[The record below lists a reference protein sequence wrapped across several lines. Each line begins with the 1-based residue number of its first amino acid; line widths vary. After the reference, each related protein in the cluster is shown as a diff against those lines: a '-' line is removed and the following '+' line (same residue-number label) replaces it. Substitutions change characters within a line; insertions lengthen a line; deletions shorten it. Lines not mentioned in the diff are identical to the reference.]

1 MRRPLSIAVAVLSAA
16 IFVPWAN
23 AAEPRFA
30 RCDGGG
36 ALECAT
42 ISVPLDRFSGVP
54 GNLSLHVRRAPAR
67 PSRGVVLFLAGG
79 PGQASAQILPYL
91 LEQVRQLFPG
101 YAIAASDQRGS
112 GDSSPLHCAALE
124 DAALN
129 DWNEVDEAAERCA
142 EQLGP
147 VRAAFTTRDAAE
159 DLEAVRVALGVE
171 RVVLY
176 GTSYGTKLALAYA
189 LAHPDRVER
198 LLLDSVLPVSAPD
211 PFSRNTIRAIPTVLS
226 ALCRGGLCRH
236 ATPSAADDFVT
247 LANRLAAQPAA
258 GIAAEDLLDLML
270 ASDISGALRA
280 ALPAA
285 VRAGLLG
292 DMTPLRRLWRVA
304 RGEGRSLA
312 WGEEFSIPLFAAT
325 TCEDATFP
333 WPRGAAP
340 DGNETAWRSAAAGL
354 DPSEYGPL
362 GSWALT
368 ARSFTRVCLRWPQSP
383 VAPVPPAGPLPD
395 VPVLAVAGELD
406 LRTPAADARA
416 TAASFPRGSV
426 VVVPNAGHSVL
437 TSEAAGCGVAAV
449 RSWLV
454 GTALTACPSAPPRIA
469 PGWRAPRS
477 AADLRPRG
485 APGKRGRTLTAVV
498 ATLQDAL
505 VTSEL
510 GGGGTFAGLRGGA
523 LETRGSGV
531 MLRRYSFVPGI
542 WVTGTLSFAGSREH
556 RLDGVLRVGGPAAA
570 SGALR
575 VGVTLSGRLDDRP
588 VSASRSG

>member
-1 MRRPLSIAVAVLSAA
+1 MRRPLSIAVAVVSAA
-16 IFVPWAN
+16 IFVPWAE
-23 AAEPRFA
+23 AAEPAFA
-30 RCDGGG
+30 RCGGGG

-42 ISVPLDRFSGVP
+42 VTVPLDRFNGVP
-54 GNLSLHVRRAPAR
+54 GQLALHVRRSQAK

-91 LEQVRQLFPG
+91 VEQVRKLFPG
-101 YAIAASDQRGS
+101 YTIVASDQRGS

-124 DAALN
+124 DAVLD
-129 DWNEVDEAAERCA
+129 DWSEVDEAAGQCA
-142 EQLGP
+142 EELGP
-147 VRAAFTTRDAAE
+147 TRAAFTTREAAE

-171 RVVLY
+171 RVALY

-189 LAHPDRVER
+189 LFHPDHVER

-211 PFSRNTIRAIPTVLS
+211 PFSRNTMRAIPTVLS
-226 ALCRGGLCRH
+226 ALCRGALCQH
-236 ATPSAADDFVT
+236 ATPNAADDFVT
-247 LANRLAAQPAA
+247 LANRLAGQPTEELD
-258 GIAAEDLLDLML
+258 AEDLLDLML
-270 ASDISGALRA
+270 ASDISSALRA

-285 VRAGLLG
+285 VRAGVLG

-304 RGEGRSLA
+304 RGEGSSLA

-333 WPRGAAP
+333 WPRGAPA
-340 DGNETAWRSAAAGL
+340 DGNEDTWRSAAARI
-354 DPSEYGPL
+354 DASEYGPL

-368 ARSFTRVCLRWPQSP
+368 AHSFTRVCLRWPQSP
-383 VAPVPPAGPLPD
+383 VAPVTPAGPLPD

-406 LRTPAADARA
+406 LRTPAADART
-416 TAASFPRGSV
+416 TAAAFPRGSA

-437 TSEAAGCGVAAV
+437 TSEAAACGVAAV
-449 RSWLV
+449 RSWLA
-454 GTALTACPSAPPRIA
+454 GATPSACPSARPRIA
-469 PGWRAPRS
+469 AGWRAPRS
-477 AADLRPRG
+477 AADLQPRG

-523 LETRGSGV
+523 LETRGAGV

-556 RLDGVLRVGGPAAA
+556 RLDGTLTVGGGAAARGTLRVAA
-570 SGALR
+570 R
-575 VGVTLSGRLDDRP
+575 LSGRLGGRP
-588 VSASRSG
+588 VTASRD